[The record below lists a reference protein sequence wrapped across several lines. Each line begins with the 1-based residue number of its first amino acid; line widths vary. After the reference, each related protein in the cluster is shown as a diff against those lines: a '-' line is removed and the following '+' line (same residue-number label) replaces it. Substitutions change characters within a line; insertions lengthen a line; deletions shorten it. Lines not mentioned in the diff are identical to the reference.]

1 MRALSW
7 ALAAA
12 LAVGACTGDPV
23 GESPA
28 DSGTGG
34 ATDAGADSTPDA
46 PTDAGGASAQVLAAG
61 RDCPSDLRVSGGSV
75 LWVDQGSLQN
85 SGKDGVV
92 ATMPAVGCSDD
103 SGVCIVTLASQ
114 QHSPAAVEIDPP
126 TGDVYWATVG
136 DDSVWRLPSQGKTP
150 EAVATAQIFPRS
162 LAIDDTSLFWVN
174 AGAAGSSD
182 GELRRR
188 YLDGGTAGGIAV
200 VAGLES
206 PVDVVVLG
214 TKFYLTI
221 GGISDTTGAVSSADI
236 TGAGYAVL
244 AKDQSR
250 PRGITASAV
259 HLYWANSS
267 DGTIRRAQL
276 DGSEQVTLVSGR
288 PTPSDVAVDAKGI
301 YWVEAGTPSQF
312 TDGAVMA
319 ADLEGKKITA
329 LAQAQRDPRKVALD
343 ATHVYWLNR
352 GTQGVQACTQHD
364 GSVMRI
370 AKPW

>member
-1 MRALSW
+1 M
-7 ALAAA
+7 
-12 LAVGACTGDPV
+12 
-23 GESPA
+23 
-28 DSGTGG
+28 
-34 ATDAGADSTPDA
+34 
-46 PTDAGGASAQVLAAG
+46 
-61 RDCPSDLRVSGGSV
+61 
-75 LWVDQGSLQN
+75 
-85 SGKDGVV
+85 
-92 ATMPAVGCSDD
+92 
-103 SGVCIVTLASQ
+103 
-114 QHSPAAVEIDPP
+114 
-126 TGDVYWATVG
+126 
-136 DDSVWRLPSQGKTP
+136 
-150 EAVATAQIFPRS
+150 
-162 LAIDDTSLFWVN
+162 
-174 AGAAGSSD
+174 
-182 GELRRR
+182 
-188 YLDGGTAGGIAV
+188 
-200 VAGLES
+200 
-206 PVDVVVLG
+206 
-214 TKFYLTI
+214 
-221 GGISDTTGAVSSADI
+221 
-236 TGAGYAVL
+236 L